1 MIDNLS
7 GGKMKQ
13 VDIKSLN
20 LEELKENLVSLGDK
34 AFRAKQI
41 YDWLHVKL
49 VDSFDEMTNIPN
61 DLREK
66 LKEKCEIITVSPI
79 EIQTSKI
86 DGTQKYL
93 FQLQDGNVIE
103 SVLMRYK
110 HGNSVCISSQVGC
123 KMGCRFCASTIGGL
137 ERGLTT
143 SEMLS
148 QIYVIQRTTKERVS
162 NVVIMGTGEPM
173 DNYDNFVKF
182 VRILS
187 DDFGLNISQ
196 RNITV
201 STCGIVPRMRQLA
214 DEKFQITLALSLHA
228 TTNEKRKA
236 LMPIANRYSLE
247 EVMDAC
253 EYYFK
258 QTGRRITFE
267 YSLVG
272 GVNDTKEDATELIE
286 LIKRLN
292 CHVNLIPVNPIKERS
307 FVQSNKKVIDNFKN
321 KLEKCQINVTIRR
334 EMGRDID
341 GACGQLR
348 KSYHDRNAER
358 KF

>member
-1 MIDNLS
+1 MEL
-7 GGKMKQ
+7 

-20 LEELKENLVSLGDK
+20 IEELKELIVSLGDK
-34 AFRAKQI
+34 SFRAKQI

-49 VDSFDEMTNIPN
+49 VDSFDEMTNLSIG
-61 DLREK
+61 LREK
-66 LKEKCEIITVSPI
+66 LKENSHILTVSPL
-79 EIQTSKI
+79 EVQTSKI

-93 FQLQDGNVIE
+93 FQLNDGNVIE
-103 SVLMRYK
+103 SVLMKYK

-137 ERGLTT
+137 ERNLTT

-148 QIYVIQRTTKERVS
+148 QIYVIQKLTGERVS

-182 VRILS
+182 VRMLS
-187 DDFGLNISQ
+187 DDSGLNISQ

-201 STCGIVPRMRQLA
+201 STCGIAPRMRQLA

-228 TTNEKRKA
+228 TTDEKRKV
-236 LMPIANRYSLE
+236 LMPIANRYSLDE
-247 EVMDAC
+247 ILDAC
-253 EYYFK
+253 KYYFE

-272 GVNDTKEDATELIE
+272 GVNDTEEDAIE
-286 LIKRLN
+286 LIGLVKELN
-292 CHVNLIPVNPIKERS
+292 CHVNLIPVNPIKERD
-307 FVQSNKKVIDNFKN
+307 FIQSNKKVIDNFKN
-321 KLEKCQINVTIRR
+321 KLEKCKINVTIRR

-348 KSYHDRNAER
+348 KSYKDRSAER
-358 KF
+358 KL